1 MPPLAGPRVQF
12 VRSDKPV
19 LCAGSLLVDFRL
31 AAHDTERVAL
41 LLGGTSGNTAF
52 GLARLEVKTTIL
64 AKVGDD
70 YFGRLLRDDMASVG
84 VDTSLISLHAT
95 APTMVNMAV
104 VEPQGARNMFTWPD
118 DGGALWRI
126 EPEDVPD
133 GLASSVGWA
142 HFCGATLERDP
153 AGRALGRLAEE
164 CAKAAHSSVRRS
176 QSSDRVLRL
185 ESVCRSQRSARD

>member
-1 MPPLAGPRVQF
+1 MRRV
-12 VRSDKPV
+12 
-19 LCAGSLLVDFRL
+19 LLVDFRL
-31 AAHDTERVAL
+31 AAHDTERVAP

-52 GLARLEVKTTIL
+52 GLAHLEVKTTIL

-126 EPEDVPD
+126 KPEDVPD

-142 HFCGATLERDP
+142 LS
-153 AGRALGRLAEE
+153 
-164 CAKAAHSSVRRS
+164 AARRSSVIQRAAPYGGSRRMP
-176 QSSDRVLRL
+176 DRTFQCP
-185 ESVCRSQRSARD
+185 SISIFGPSASAGISMPQPTFGA